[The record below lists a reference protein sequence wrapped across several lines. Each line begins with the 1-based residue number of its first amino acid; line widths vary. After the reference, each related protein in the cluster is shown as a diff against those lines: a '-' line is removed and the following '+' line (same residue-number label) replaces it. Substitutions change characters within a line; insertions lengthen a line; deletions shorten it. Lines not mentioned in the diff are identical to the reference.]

1 MRPPSTTTSLNQ
13 SLSNLLVAPPPSATL
28 SPLPPL
34 IPPIPDS
41 WILLAL
47 PILTYWSLSLFF
59 HYLDTH
65 DLLSQ
70 YRLHTPAEVL
80 KRNHVTRREVIR
92 EVVIQHVIQTLVG
105 AVSACFEAVPMVGGE
120 AAAVYSLY
128 SRWLWVE
135 QVVSRLVGVD
145 LWALEEKVAS
155 AVVATGADQLLR
167 RVLESRGFATDVG
180 DWRLVAADVA
190 YWYLL
195 PVLRLGLAIFIL
207 DTWQYFL
214 HRLMHESK
222 WLYSAPLPLSPRD
235 APR

>member
-1 MRPPSTTTSLNQ
+1 MRPPTTPTSNHTLAY
-13 SLSNLLVAPPPSATL
+13 LLVTPPPIATL
-28 SPLPPL
+28 TPLPPL
-34 IPPIPDS
+34 IPPIPDN
-41 WILLAL
+41 WTLLAL
-47 PILTYWSLSLFF
+47 PIVTYWTLSLFF

-65 DLLSQ
+65 DLLSR

-105 AVSACFEAVPMVGGE
+105 GVTAYFEAVPMVGGE
-120 AAAVYSLY
+120 AVDVFALY
-128 SRWLWVE
+128 EKWLWV
-135 QVVSRLVGVD
+135 QQLVLRAVGLD
-145 LWALEEKVAS
+145 LWALEEKVVS
-155 AVVATGADQLLR
+155 AVVATGGDQLLR

-195 PVLRLGLAIFIL
+195 PVLRMGLAIFIL

-222 WLYSAPLPLSPRD
+222 WLYSAPPSPS
-235 APR
+235 